1 MLSKEIISTIR
12 SYQETLRS
20 QANKGFEA
28 RLASGLAREMA
39 NTFDVLLGDAENAKP
54 AKKLQVTHVSGD
66 DWEGIYID
74 GKLVEEGHN
83 VQLRDFAKHVGI
95 TLQEIEADL
104 EWLEDEGS
112 LPEVLLDVKVATR

>member
-1 MLSKEIISTIR
+1 MLSKEIINTIR

-39 NTFDVLLGDAENAKP
+39 NTFDVLLSKTETEIDNAKP

-66 DWEGIYID
+66 DWAGLYID
-74 GKLVEEGHN
+74 GKLVDEGHE
-83 VQLRDFAKHVGI
+83 VRLRDFAKYVGI
-95 TLQEIEADL
+95 TIQEI
-104 EWLEDEGS
+104 
-112 LPEVLLDVKVATR
+112 

>member
-1 MLSKEIISTIR
+1 MLSKEIINTIR
-12 SYQETLRS
+12 SYQETLRN

-39 NTFDVLLGDAENAKP
+39 NTFDVLLSETEN
-54 AKKLQVTHVSGD
+54 AKKLQVTRVSGG

-74 GKLVEEGHN
+74 GKLVEEDHN

-112 LPEVLLDVKVATR
+112 LPEVLLDVKVAKH